1 MGAALKMNFGN
12 LGSVDADVA
21 ELVANYKKLG
31 FKTKT
36 ELVNAALR
44 QLKHEQA
51 AKARK
56 VWREEAAAELKSIKD
71 YNYAWADIDGEDFK

>member
-1 MGAALKMNFGN
+1 MGTTLKMNFGN
-12 LGSVDADVA
+12 LGAVDADVA
-21 ELVANYKKLG
+21 ELVANHKKLG

-44 QLKHEQA
+44 HWKQDHA

-56 VWREEAAAELKSIKD
+56 LWREEAAAEVKAIED
-71 YNYAWADIDGEDFK
+71 YDYAWAEIDGEDFK